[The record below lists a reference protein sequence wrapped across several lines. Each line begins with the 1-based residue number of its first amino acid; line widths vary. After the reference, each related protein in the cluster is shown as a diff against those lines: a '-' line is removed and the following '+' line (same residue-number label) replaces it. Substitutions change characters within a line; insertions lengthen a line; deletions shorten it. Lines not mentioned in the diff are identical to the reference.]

1 MLIRAAKLDAAYSRD
16 YTYADSSDSEKTR
29 TVHDETGLFEDEV
42 FSALKRNKGKW
53 IDCTDHRDFA
63 LEVLAV
69 DDSNREF
76 LSALDLVFAEAERDD
91 SVFEQSGDL
100 YTLSSEKLKELFG
113 VPSDAEDGSE
123 GENALSVQFDGNV
136 TANLSAATSPRLTAV
151 SNIGTTSS
159 VGGNVS
165 EVTGSSNREFLFENI
180 DNTVIHVDVGLQ
192 PLLLTDLIEDKRRKK
207 GNDQRKGGKAGSVRR
222 RGSGCVLSAHHRL
235 ARRGRHLCLFGLD
248 PARRHDGL
256 RQGAQHCH
264 DDRILGRCHEYRQ
277 DGSLS
282 FGFAGHFGDSPI
294 ICAVLMLIKGLVDA
308 FRSLSA
314 VFSRK
319 SSYGDCVKQTH
330 LLSRGCGKTCATLI
344 GLHVFSVVLADGA
357 PTELYYI
364 VPAAG
369 RRLFDAGGGAVR
381 HAEAAG
387 PRRFGRKSAGSV
399 DLCRPAAGIFARLR
413 YCMLV
418 YLVQPV
424 GYRVVMDLHVL
435 FGGVFNGVYGFFN
448 IVTAMLGPDVLCLVA
463 CFMFL
468 SVCKYLLT
476 GFFDTDLV
484 VTGEGSMR
492 QWSMRIFAVMLIGA
506 VLLCFTTLFDA
517 EFRFHFD
524 VAMFSLWWELLL
536 PCYIPVLLASCM
548 GAIASAQGG
557 TAL

>member
-1 MLIRAAKLDAAYSRD
+1 MINEKEERREVSAGEVRA
-16 YTYADSSDSEKTR
+16 
-29 TVHDETGLFEDEV
+29 V
-42 FSALKRNKGKW
+42 FYLRIIAL
-53 IDCTDHRDFA
+53 
-63 LEVLAV
+63 LAV
-69 DDSNREF
+69 AVTCVCSVLILPGVTTAYGKALNIATTIEF
-76 LSALDLVFAEAERDD
+76 LADVMNI
-91 SVFEQSGDL
+91 GKMDL
-100 YTLSSEKLKELFG
+100 YLLAS
-113 VPSDAEDGSE
+113 
-123 GENALSVQFDGNV
+123 
-136 TANLSAATSPRLTAV
+136 R
-151 SNIGTTSS
+151 
-159 VGGNVS
+159 
-165 EVTGSSNREFLFENI
+165 
-180 DNTVIHVDVGLQ
+180 VI
-192 PLLLTDLIEDKRRKK
+192 
-207 GNDQRKGGKAGSVRR
+207 
-222 RGSGCVLSAHHRL
+222 L
-235 ARRGRHLCLFGLD
+235 AI
-248 PARRHDGL
+248 A
-256 RQGAQHCH
+256 
-264 DDRILGRCHEYRQ
+264 Y
-277 DGSLS
+277 
-282 FGFAGHFGDSPI
+282 

-364 VPAAG
+364 VLLLGAAFSM
-369 RRLFDAGGGAVR
+369 LAAVLSAMPKLLGHVASDESPLGLLICAVLR
-381 HAEAAG
+381 QAFLLA
-387 PRRFGRKSAGSV
+387 FG
-399 DLCRPAAGIFARLR
+399 

-492 QWSMRIFAVMLIGA
+492 QWSMRIFVVMLIGA

-548 GAIASAQGG
+548 NAIASSQGG